1 MAKATNADVRAFG
14 KKIQKGDR
22 FTNRWEEH
30 GHGPGTRTL
39 DVQLDIRGTA
49 YFVLRD
55 AYTGKTTVMRTRTLL
70 ERYIPL

>member
-1 MAKATNADVRAFG
+1 MAKATSAEVRAFG

-30 GHGPGTRTL
+30 GHRPHSRTL
-39 DVQLDIRGTA
+39 TVELDIRGTA

-55 AYTGKTTVMRTRTLL
+55 GTTGKTTVLRSRTLL
-70 ERYIPL
+70 ERYTSF